1 MQRDENGQVQLG
13 RFNCPVL
20 NKTNRKEIIP
30 SSSVEQRVNVVHDCS
45 HECKFEVSGKTVVEE
60 REVVCNEG
68 TIYQHDF
75 ANSRYLLNRFFLGG
89 NIMRFV

>member
-1 MQRDENGQVQLG
+1 MDISG

-20 NKTNRKEIIP
+20 EKTNRKVIVP
-30 SSSVEQRVNVVHDCS
+30 STSVEQQVNVVHDCS
-45 HECKFEVSGKTVVEE
+45 SGCKFTLSGKAVVEE
-60 REVVCNEG
+60 REVVSREG
-68 TIYQHDF
+68 TTFQHDF